1 MCSVSGK
8 RKQRDL
14 RLFPPTRLSSASR
27 EHHVVCLDSPGI
39 SSRCCWKKNLGS
51 KCHSSAPC
59 AARKHRNTALAELSR
74 CWALDMGFCSLPHPL
89 SFEPLSNFTQ
99 QGTEDTYRSATV
111 RCVGRKP
118 RNDWWWLGL
127 LQQQAFIPGKNH
139 PICPEALLRNK
150 TIYGSF
156 CALGHLW

>member
-1 MCSVSGK
+1 MFQAK
-8 RKQRDL
+8 E
-14 RLFPPTRLSSASR
+14 SR
-27 EHHVVCLDSPGI
+27 ETWGCFRPRAWAQPPENTMWFVWTLPASLPDAVG
-39 SSRCCWKKNLGS
+39 KKNLGS
-51 KCHSSAPC
+51 KCHSPAPC
-59 AARKHRNTALAELSR
+59 AARKHRNAALAELSR